1 MVDWYGRRLADL
13 SGLNRVRDGGRDP
26 RQDLGPEWRCARRV
40 RRPWRDGCSGPVSA
54 HQSSGIVMVSQP
66 LPLDLQSGG
75 LVAGLQIQPEQMADE
90 LRRRRKMKVVLRI
103 VGILLLVVGL
113 V

>member
-1 MVDWYGRRLADL
+1 
-13 SGLNRVRDGGRDP
+13 
-26 RQDLGPEWRCARRV
+26 
-40 RRPWRDGCSGPVSA
+40 
-54 HQSSGIVMVSQP
+54 MVSQP